1 MTKNLNIINWEN
13 VFAHSKTFQEQKPVK
28 WVFIEEFF
36 VRDFYEKLY
45 ETYPKKDDSK
55 TINITRDSVN
65 VPPEMSLE
73 NITSELATGGGTNWS
88 YETTDEA
95 NSYRKWWTGGSSL
108 IQQKPTPDIGFVE
121 DPTFS
126 ESWNQL
132 YRYLFSDELIS
143 NFRKFSGIPVNKPKA
158 FQFLLLTRGGYQ
170 LPHSHNIGP
179 ASLLILPYFSKN
191 WKKGDPGGTY
201 ITPDDTESNMIF
213 EPSNLDNTAIIFQ
226 DGPHAGH
233 GVRQI
238 TKDVER
244 RAVQIY
250 LEKYSSETG
259 WSEYNKKRELREI

>member
-1 MTKNLNIINWEN
+1 MKMTKNLNIINWEN

-28 WVFIEEFF
+28 WAFIEEFF

-45 ETYPKKDDSK
+45 ETYPKKDDSWF
-55 TINITRDSVN
+55 TES
-65 VPPEMSLE
+65 
-73 NITSELATGGGTNWS
+73 
-88 YETTDEA
+88 TDDKS
-95 NSYRKWWTGGSSL
+95 NHRKWWGVDRSKHIATN
-108 IQQKPTPDIGFVE
+108 VE

-126 ESWNQL
+126 ESWNKFHH
-132 YRYLFSDELIS
+132 YLFSDELIS
-143 NFRKFSGIPVNKPKA
+143 NFRKFSGIPVKLK
-158 FQFLLLTRGGYQ
+158 QFSLMLLTRGGYQ
-170 LPHSHNIGP
+170 LPHIHNVGP
-179 ASLLILPYFSKN
+179 NTMILMLFFSKN

-201 ITPDDTESNMIF
+201 VTPDDTESNMIF

-259 WSEYNKKRELREI
+259 WSAYNKKRELREI

>member
-1 MTKNLNIINWEN
+1 MTENLNIINWEN
-13 VFAHSKTFQEQKPVK
+13 VFAHSKTFQEQKPAK

-45 ETYPKKDDSK
+45 ETYPKKDDSWF
-55 TINITRDSVN
+55 TES
-65 VPPEMSLE
+65 
-73 NITSELATGGGTNWS
+73 
-88 YETTDEA
+88 TDDKSA
-95 NSYRKWWTGGSSL
+95 YRKWWTG
-108 IQQKPTPDIGFVE
+108 QHPDQISNDIE
-121 DPTFS
+121 DPNFS
-126 ESWNQL
+126 ESWNQFHH
-132 YRYLFSDELIS
+132 YLFSEEFLS
-143 NFRKFSGIPVNKPKA
+143 NIRKFSGVPVNRVKHFA
-158 FQFLLLTRGGYQ
+158 FTLLTRGGYQ
-170 LPHSHNIGP
+170 LPHIHNIGP
-179 ASLLILPYFSKN
+179 TSLLLMLYFSKN

>member
-1 MTKNLNIINWEN
+1 MTENLNIINWEN
-13 VFAHSKTFQEQKPVK
+13 VFAHSKTFQEQKPAK

-45 ETYPKKDDSK
+45 ETYPKKDDSWFTESTVSK
-55 TINITRDSVN
+55 SNH
-65 VPPEMSLE
+65 
-73 NITSELATGGGTNWS
+73 
-88 YETTDEA
+88 
-95 NSYRKWWTGGSSL
+95 RKWWGVDRSIHIATN
-108 IQQKPTPDIGFVE
+108 VE

-126 ESWNQL
+126 ESWNKFH
-132 YRYLFSDELIS
+132 RYLFSDELIS
-143 NFRKFSGIPVNKPKA
+143 NFRKFSGIPVKLK
-158 FQFLLLTRGGYQ
+158 QFSLMLLTRGGYQ
-170 LPHSHNIGP
+170 LPHIHNVGP
-179 ASLLILPYFSKN
+179 STVVLMFFFSKN

>member
-1 MTKNLNIINWEN
+1 MKMTENSNIINWEN
-13 VFAHSKTFQEQKPVK
+13 VFAHSKTFQENKPAK

-45 ETYPKKDDSK
+45 ETYPKKDDSWLIESADDK
-55 TINITRDSVN
+55 SN
-65 VPPEMSLE
+65 
-73 NITSELATGGGTNWS
+73 
-88 YETTDEA
+88 
-95 NSYRKWWTGGSSL
+95 YRKWWGTDRSKH
-108 IQQKPTPDIGFVE
+108 IATAVE

-126 ESWNQL
+126 ESWNQFHH
-132 YRYLFSDELIS
+132 YLFSDELIS
-143 NFRKFSGIPVNKPKA
+143 NFRKFSGIPVKLK
-158 FQFLLLTRGGYQ
+158 QFSLMLLTRGGYQ
-170 LPHSHNIGP
+170 LPHIHNVGP
-179 ASLLILPYFSKN
+179 STMILMLFFSKN

-244 RAVQIY
+244 RALSITLDQ
-250 LEKYSSETG
+250 YSPATG
-259 WSEYNKKRELREI
+259 WNDTRIKKELREI

>member
-1 MTKNLNIINWEN
+1 MKMTENSNIINWEN
-13 VFAHSKTFQEQKPVK
+13 VFACSKTFQENKPAK
-28 WVFIEEFF
+28 WAFVEEFF

-45 ETYPKKDDSK
+45 ETYPNKDDSK
-55 TINITRDSVN
+55 TITEDNEALASRR
-65 VPPEMSLE
+65 
-73 NITSELATGGGTNWS
+73 ATGGGTNWS
-88 YETTDEA
+88 YESADDCNA
-95 NSYRKWWTGGSSL
+95 YRKWWTGGSSL
-108 IQQKPTPDIGFVE
+108 IQQKPTPDRGFVE

-132 YRYLFSDELIS
+132 YRYLFSDELMS
-143 NFRKFSGIPVNKPKA
+143 NFRKFSGIPVKLK
-158 FQFLLLTRGGYQ
+158 QFSLMLLTRGGYQ
-170 LPHSHNIGP
+170 LPHIHNVGP
-179 ASLLILPYFSKN
+179 STMILMLFFSKN

-244 RAVQIY
+244 RALSITLDQ
-250 LEKYSSETG
+250 YSPATG
-259 WSEYNKKRELREI
+259 WNDTRIKKELREI

>member
-1 MTKNLNIINWEN
+1 MKMTENSNIINWEN
-13 VFAHSKTFQEQKPVK
+13 VFACSKTFQENKPAK
-28 WVFIEEFF
+28 WAFVEEFF

-45 ETYPKKDDSK
+45 ETYPNKDDS
-55 TINITRDSVN
+55 
-65 VPPEMSLE
+65 
-73 NITSELATGGGTNWS
+73 WS
-88 YETTDEA
+88 MESADDKS
-95 NSYRKWWTGGSSL
+95 NYRKWWGTDRSEHFA
-108 IQQKPTPDIGFVE
+108 TDVE
-121 DPTFS
+121 DTSFS
-126 ESWNQL
+126 ESWNKFH
-132 YRYLFSDELIS
+132 RYLFSDELIS
-143 NFRKFSGIPVNKPKA
+143 NFRKFSGIPINKTKA

-244 RAVQIY
+244 RALLITLDQ
-250 LEKYSSETG
+250 YSSETG
-259 WSEYNKKRELREI
+259 WNDTRIKKELREI

>member
-28 WVFIEEFF
+28 WAFIEEFF

-55 TINITRDSVN
+55 TITRDSVN
-65 VPPEMSLE
+65 VSSEMSLE
-73 NITSELATGGGTNWS
+73 NITSELATGGGTNWY
-88 YETTDEA
+88 YETTDDA
-95 NSYRKWWTGGSSL
+95 NAYRKWWTGGSSL
-108 IQQKPTPDIGFVE
+108 IQQKPTPDRGFVE

-132 YRYLFSDELIS
+132 YRYLFSDELMS
-143 NFRKFSGIPVNKPKA
+143 NFRKFSGIPVKLK
-158 FQFLLLTRGGYQ
+158 QFSLMLLTSGGYQ
-170 LPHSHNIGP
+170 LPHIHNVGP
-179 ASLLILPYFSKN
+179 NTMILMLFFSKN

-259 WSEYNKKRELREI
+259 WSAYNKKRELREI

>member
-1 MTKNLNIINWEN
+1 MTENLNIINWEN

-28 WVFIEEFF
+28 WAFIEEFF

-45 ETYPKKDDSK
+45 ETYPKKDDSWF
-55 TINITRDSVN
+55 TES
-65 VPPEMSLE
+65 
-73 NITSELATGGGTNWS
+73 
-88 YETTDEA
+88 TDDKS
-95 NSYRKWWTGGSSL
+95 NHRKWWGVDRAMHIATN
-108 IQQKPTPDIGFVE
+108 VE
-121 DPTFS
+121 DSTFS
-126 ESWNQL
+126 ESWNQFH
-132 YRYLFSDELIS
+132 RYLFSDELTS
-143 NFRKFSGIPVNKPKA
+143 NFRKFSGIPVKLK
-158 FQFLLLTRGGYQ
+158 QFSLMLLTRGGYQ
-170 LPHSHNIGP
+170 LPHIHNVGP
-179 ASLLILPYFSKN
+179 STMILMLFFSKN

-259 WSEYNKKRELREI
+259 WSAYNKKRELREI

>member
-1 MTKNLNIINWEN
+1 MKMTENSNIINWEN
-13 VFAHSKTFQEQKPVK
+13 VFAHSKTFQENKPVK
-28 WVFIEEFF
+28 WAFVEEFF

-45 ETYPKKDDSK
+45 ETYPKKD
-55 TINITRDSVN
+55 
-65 VPPEMSLE
+65 E
-73 NITSELATGGGTNWS
+73 NWLFVSSDDKSA
-88 YETTDEA
+88 
-95 NSYRKWWTGGSSL
+95 YRKWWG
-108 IQQKPTPDIGFVE
+108 VE
-121 DPTFS
+121 HTEHIAADVENPSFS
-126 ESWNQL
+126 ESWNKFHH
-132 YRYLFSDELIS
+132 YLFSDELMS
-143 NFRKFSGIPVNKPKA
+143 NFRKFSGIPVKLK
-158 FQFLLLTRGGYQ
+158 QFSLMLLTRGGYQ
-170 LPHSHNIGP
+170 LPHIHNVGP
-179 ASLLILPYFSKN
+179 NTMILMLFFSKN

-259 WSEYNKKRELREI
+259 WSAYNKKRELREI